1 MYLLPIYIYIHI
13 IDTYIYI
20 YLHIHSYIYICTY
33 IYIYT
38 YIHTYIYIYTHVY
51 IYSYIYINFNIC
63 IYIYIYICAVPH
75 PHHTTGGGGTV
86 PHPHHTTGGGGAQL
100 LWVTHDHGRGGE
112 GGWNAGPYIHIFI
125 YIYIYTNPLDHLT
138 THSLLSSS
146 SHCSNQSCHNAGDG
160 EWSCPR
166 IKGQRGAEPGFAV
179 VVSPKE
185 IQRDRWG
192 R

>member
-1 MYLLPIYIYIHI
+1 M
-13 IDTYIYI
+13 
-20 YLHIHSYIYICTY
+20 YIYICIHIY

-38 YIHTYIYIYTHVY
+38 YTHIYIYTCIH
-51 IYSYIYINFNIC
+51 IF
-63 IYIYIYICAVPH
+63 IYIYIHMRGATSPSHHRGEGGQYHTPTTPQGGEGDSTTPP
-75 PHHTTGGGGTV
+75 PHHRGGRGTV
-86 PHPHHTTGGGGAQL
+86 
-100 LWVTHDHGRGGE
+100 LWLTHDHGRGGE

-125 YIYIYTNPLDHLT
+125 YIHIYTNPLDHLT
-138 THSLLSSS
+138 THSLLTSS